1 MVVQA
6 MLRPPF
12 DYILSYDPLL
22 QLTIYPDPLL
32 PFTLFYL
39 ISNHS
44 LLRKHIQKHLQQ
56 SPHRPQRPRSEHC
69 EAQQHATLALSV
81 FEASFRRFFSKE
93 HAPAE
98 ELQVPWL

>member
-32 PFTLFYL
+32 PFTLINIDFE
-39 ISNHS
+39 NPEKQQRS
-44 LLRKHIQKHLQQ
+44 LML
-56 SPHRPQRPRSEHC
+56 
-69 EAQQHATLALSV
+69 V
-81 FEASFRRFFSKE
+81 
-93 HAPAE
+93 
-98 ELQVPWL
+98 

>member
-32 PFTLFYL
+32 PFT
-39 ISNHS
+39 
-44 LLRKHIQKHLQQ
+44 QKYIRATVEFQG
-56 SPHRPQRPRSEHC
+56 
-69 EAQQHATLALSV
+69 AVQQHA
-81 FEASFRRFFSKE
+81 
-93 HAPAE
+93 
-98 ELQVPWL
+98 EL

>member
-32 PFTLFYL
+32 PFTLFNFQL
-39 ISNHS
+39 SSGI
-44 LLRKHIQKHLQQ
+44 
-56 SPHRPQRPRSEHC
+56 
-69 EAQQHATLALSV
+69 SV
-81 FEASFRRFFSKE
+81 FFTSPPFGG
-93 HAPAE
+93 
-98 ELQVPWL
+98 QVKGSNKKNEDPLEGTKFPIGNNNFTCNKGGRI

>member
-32 PFTLFYL
+32 PFTQKKIAVLCFFLEIVGCSMRNSKGIESVLFDTC
-39 ISNHS
+39 I
-44 LLRKHIQKHLQQ
+44 
-56 SPHRPQRPRSEHC
+56 
-69 EAQQHATLALSV
+69 
-81 FEASFRRFFSKE
+81 
-93 HAPAE
+93 
-98 ELQVPWL
+98 

>member
-32 PFTLFYL
+32 PFTLKNFQRL
-39 ISNHS
+39 IS
-44 LLRKHIQKHLQQ
+44 R
-56 SPHRPQRPRSEHC
+56 RPQR
-69 EAQQHATLALSV
+69 
-81 FEASFRRFFSKE
+81 
-93 HAPAE
+93 
-98 ELQVPWL
+98 LQDE

>member
-32 PFTLFYL
+32 PFTLFI
-39 ISNHS
+39 ISCE
-44 LLRKHIQKHLQQ
+44 RKLDQTDLVWYSFI
-56 SPHRPQRPRSEHC
+56 
-69 EAQQHATLALSV
+69 TL
-81 FEASFRRFFSKE
+81 
-93 HAPAE
+93 H
-98 ELQVPWL
+98 